1 MLYFFVLFLPK
12 FTGKNTRK
20 KSQERETGSQQQGTS
35 VPRITHDHDRGWT
48 LSRRKQAIVVLVIFI
63 RPSGMLE
70 FLIQFVRYGS
80 PFPCVCLLRY
90 IVLTIIY
97 LLFNIGV
104 NMTSGSLSV
113 AKRDCNLNAS
123 NNFRKTCRYMLVTTF
138 CLFLVRLL

>member
-1 MLYFFVLFLPK
+1 MLYFFFVIFAK
-12 FTGKNTRK
+12 VHRK
-20 KSQERETGSQQQGTS
+20 KTLER
-35 VPRITHDHDRGWT
+35 RIKNEKREVNSKEHPFPEWT

-63 RPSGMLE
+63 RASGMLE

-113 AKRDCNLNAS
+113 AKRDCN
-123 NNFRKTCRYMLVTTF
+123 FKCK
-138 CLFLVRLL
+138 